1 MSREDGPGPVRD
13 DDITSCDNRI
23 RPQGGSSG
31 EGINACHLKISMVL
45 WILDNQGDELFSFV
59 SITDA
64 KKPKY
69 LLSHT
74 LLQLM
79 GKPCD
84 YVSL

>member
-1 MSREDGPGPVRD
+1 MSHEDGPGPVRD
-13 DDITSCDNRI
+13 DGITSCDNRI
-23 RPQGGSSG
+23 RLQGGSHG

-45 WILDNQGDELFSFV
+45 WMLDNQGDGLFSFV
-59 SITDA
+59 STTDA

-69 LLSHT
+69 LSSQT

-79 GKPCD
+79 GKLCG